1 MRRIGSGRI
10 GSRGMAGRRVGAA
23 AAVVVLQLAAA
34 GCGPPEPAEEAAEAG
49 IGAVVVTQWNAATEL
64 FLEYPHPVAGEPTG
78 NWAIHLSSMET
89 FEPIRS
95 GSLEVRF
102 LAGESVEQSL
112 SIGDVAR
119 DGIFLMDPVIARPGR
134 YRVELLLESP
144 QARSR
149 HLLPEVEVFPTEPDA
164 PRAELEEEVGGIAFL
179 KEQQWLI
186 PWSVVP
192 ADTGS
197 VRTAVSV
204 PGEVTAPDG
213 ALVQVGAPVAGIA
226 LQEPNRSAPSV
237 GQPVREGQVLAVLA
251 PTAQEGG
258 FARAV
263 ATVQRLGR
271 EVERAE
277 RLFEVGAIPE
287 RRFAEA
293 RHDLEVARAE
303 AEAMGAD
310 PSGDP
315 SRLRLVS
322 PLDGVVATRSFVP
335 GGRVEAGEP
344 LFTIVSPGAGWLR
357 LSVPAGMAAS
367 IPEGTPARYRLEGSG
382 ELRETGDLVSV
393 GQIMDPGTRTV
404 PVVFE
409 ISEPGRRFVY
419 GRLAE
424 ADLPVASV
432 ESGLV
437 IPTAAIVDDNGT
449 EVAYVQLGG
458 ETFERRILALGATD
472 GIRTVVRAGISPGE
486 MVVVEGAYQVRLAS
500 MAGSDLAGAH
510 TH

>member
-1 MRRIGSGRI
+1 MRRIGSGWTR
-10 GSRGMAGRRVGAA
+10 SRGASGRWAA
-23 AAVVVLQLAAA
+23 AAASAAVLQLAAA
-34 GCGPPEPAEEAAEAG
+34 GCGPPEPGEEVAEPG
-49 IGAVVVTQWNAATEL
+49 IGSVVVTQWNGATEL

-95 GSLEVRF
+95 GHLEVRF
-102 LAGESVEQSL
+102 LAGESVEESL
-112 SIGDVAR
+112 LIEDVAR
-119 DGIFLMDPVIARPGR
+119 DGIFLVDPVIDRPGR

-144 QARSR
+144 QAQSR
-149 HLLPEVEVFPTEPDA
+149 HLLPEVEVFPAEPEA
-164 PRAELEEEVGGIAFL
+164 PRAAAEEEGAGIAFL

-197 VRTAVSV
+197 VRAAVSV

-213 ALVQVGAPVAGIA
+213 ALFQVGAPVAGIA
-226 LQEPNRSAPSV
+226 LEEPNRSAPSV
-237 GQPVREGQVLAVLA
+237 GQPVRAGQVLAVLA

-263 ATVQRLGR
+263 ATVQRLER
-271 EVERAE
+271 EVDRAE

-287 RRFAEA
+287 RRLAEA
-293 RHDLEVARAE
+293 RHDFEVARAE

-322 PLDGVVATRSFVP
+322 PLEGVVATRSFVP

-344 LFTIVSPGAGWLR
+344 LFTIVSPGAAWLR
-357 LSVPAGMAAS
+357 LSVPAGVAAS
-367 IPEGTPARYRLEGSG
+367 IPEGTPARYWLEGSG
-382 ELRETGDLVSV
+382 ELRETRQLVSV

-419 GRLAE
+419 GQLAE
-424 ADLPVASV
+424 AALPVASV
-432 ESGLV
+432 ERGIV
-437 IPTAAIVDDNGT
+437 IPAPAIVDDNGT
-449 EVAYVQLGG
+449 DVAYVQLGG
-458 ETFERRILALGATD
+458 ETFERRILVLGATD
-472 GIRTVVRAGISPGE
+472 GTRTVVHAGISPGE
-486 MVVVEGAYQVRLAS
+486 MVVVEGAYRVRLAS

>member
-1 MRRIGSGRI
+1 MRRIASGWI
-10 GSRGMAGRRVGAA
+10 GSRNASGREAAA
-23 AAVVVLQLAAA
+23 AAVVVAVQLAIA
-34 GCGPPEPAEEAAEAG
+34 GCGPPAAGEEVAEPG
-49 IGAVVVTQWNAATEL
+49 IGSVVVTQWNEATEL

-78 NWAIHLSSMET
+78 NWAVHLSSMET

-95 GSLEVRF
+95 GRLEIRF
-102 LAGESVEQSL
+102 LAGESVDQRLLIE
-112 SIGDVAR
+112 DVAR
-119 DGIFLMDPVIARPGR
+119 DGIFLLDPVIARPGR

-164 PRAELEEEVGGIAFL
+164 PRAVLEEEEAGIAFL

-197 VRTAVSV
+197 VRAAVNV

-226 LQEPNRSAPSV
+226 LEEPNRSAPSV

-263 ATVQRLGR
+263 ATVQRLQR
-271 EVERAE
+271 EVERAA

-293 RHDLEVARAE
+293 THDLEVARAE

-322 PLDGVVATRSFVP
+322 PLAGVVATRSFIP

-367 IPEGTPARYRLEGSG
+367 IPEGTPALYRLEGSG

-404 PVVFE
+404 PVIFE

-419 GRLAE
+419 GQLAE
-424 ADLPVASV
+424 AAVPVASV

-437 IPTAAIVDDNGT
+437 IATQAIIDDNGT

-472 GIRTVVRAGISPGE
+472 GTRTVVRAGIAPGE
-486 MVVVEGAYQVRLAS
+486 MVVVEGAYSVRLAS
-500 MAGSDLAGAH
+500 MSGSDLAGAH